1 MISSGPM
8 LSLIAVEPRR
18 SGNHSTALMRS
29 DAARY
34 APAQHLFGGVAPEI
48 DAAQGAG
55 DIHLGS
61 RLDREPQHRHQIAQG
76 RQGLLTEAVGARW
89 VHTA

>member
-1 MISSGPM
+1 
-8 LSLIAVEPRR
+8 
-18 SGNHSTALMRS
+18 MRS